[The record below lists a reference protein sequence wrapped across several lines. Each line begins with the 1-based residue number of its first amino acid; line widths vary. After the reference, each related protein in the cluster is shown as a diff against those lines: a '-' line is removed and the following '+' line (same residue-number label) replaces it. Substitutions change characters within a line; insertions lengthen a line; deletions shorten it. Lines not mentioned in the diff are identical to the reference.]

1 MISGVLD
8 RYLSEK
14 GALLRRCTYRMPLRC
29 IVRGTTNQSSMTKRL
44 AESRSIR
51 IAFVTLLAVSTI
63 EVALGQEEQSKH

>member
-1 MISGVLD
+1 MISGGLD

-14 GALLRRCTYRMPLRC
+14 GVAQALHLSDALVMYSCR
-29 IVRGTTNQSSMTKRL
+29 TTNQSSMTKRL
-44 AESRSIR
+44 VKSRSIR